1 MIEYSKLAA
10 DNKSRIKEM
19 TWMKGRFFIISA
31 ICILPVVLVLFL
43 LGFIGKVS
51 VAVQLGIY
59 AATLD
64 AVLIVMYGILYD
76 KFTKAVN
83 GNFESYEIDGKIDFT
98 LERIAEDTLVFTRL
112 TDEAS
117 FQIQKSDIKT
127 VRTLKTIHVILLKDG
142 RTIDLPKR
150 EDIDELIGHF

>member
-1 MIEYSKLAA
+1 
-10 DNKSRIKEM
+10 
-19 TWMKGRFFIISA
+19 
-31 ICILPVVLVLFL
+31 